1 MDLQKSAAAA
11 FAAKWQGKGDEKQ
24 DSQRF
29 WIELLQKVYGV
40 EDPASFVR
48 FETRVKLSHTS
59 FIDVMIPATHTMIEQ
74 KGRGVDLEKP
84 IRQSDGTLLKP
95 AEQAKRYAAA
105 LPYSERPRW
114 IITCNFRQF
123 QVFDMEH
130 PNDAPQLIELK
141 DLADEAYRL
150 QFMVDVKDSHIT
162 KEMEISKSA
171 GELVGRLYAAL
182 QPLYLGAPQLSEA
195 QATEYLNKLCVRLVF
210 CLYAEDAGIFGRRNM
225 FHDYLDDYRPQH
237 FAKALSDLFQVL
249 DQKPEERD
257 PFLEAGLAAFP
268 YVNGGLF
275 AESVPVP
282 PMNDAVRRLIL
293 DDACNF
299 DWSQISPTIFGA
311 IFEST
316 LNPAT
321 RRAGGMHYTSI
332 ENIHKVIDPLF
343 LDAYKE
349 EFHAAMQEKT
359 VKARTEKL
367 QALQQKLAAGRYFDP
382 ACGSG
387 NFLTESYLS
396 LRRLENDILRET
408 VLDKAGSGVLGF
420 DEAAYDPIKV
430 SIQQFYGIEINDFAV
445 SVAKTAIWIAESQ
458 MMQETEGIVHRE
470 MNFLPLTTN
479 ANIHEGNA
487 LRMDWKEILPPSDEV
502 RIMGNPPFVGYS
514 LQSKEQKDDILSIYT
529 DEKGKPYKAAGKI
542 DYVAGW
548 YFKAAEYMQNAN
560 IRTAFV
566 STNSIT
572 QGEQVAAVWKPLY
585 DRFGIHID
593 FAYQTFKWNSES
605 KLQAAVHCVIIGFSE
620 TAALAKVRLFSS
632 DNQFDIVPNI
642 SPYLVAAPTV
652 FVEAHSHPVSSKA
665 PVLQNGGKPTEGGH
679 LILTQEERDDLL
691 RAEPQAAPFLRPFM
705 MGKDFLHRAPR
716 YCLWLVHAEPA
727 LLKRCPRVLERV
739 EAVRAFRLDSKK
751 PATRR
756 KAETPMLFDEVREC
770 TSSYVAIPK
779 VSSENRRYIPMD
791 YLSKEIIPGDNLF
804 MLQGAT
810 LYHFGI
816 LMSNV
821 HMAWMRAVAGR
832 MKSDYRYSTSIV
844 YNNFPWPTPKPEQTS
859 AIEKTAQAILDARE
873 LYPGSS
879 LADLYDEVLMPKELR
894 EAHRANDRAVMRAYG
909 FPIKMTEADCVA
921 ALMQRYEQLT
931 AGK

>member
-1 MDLQKSAAAA
+1 MDLQKRAAAA

-130 PNDAPQLIELK
+130 PNDAPQLIELA

-171 GELVGRLYAAL
+171 GELVGRLYTAL

-249 DQKPEERD
+249 DEKPEARD

-293 DDACNF
+293 EDACNF

-359 VKARTEKL
+359 IKARTEKL
-367 QALQQKLAAGRYFDP
+367 QALQQKLAAIRCFDP

-387 NFLTESYLS
+387 NFLTESCQKG
-396 LRRLENDILRET
+396 EIPFN
-408 VLDKAGSGVLGF
+408 
-420 DEAAYDPIKV
+420 IKV
-430 SIQQFYGIEINDFAV
+430 S
-445 SVAKTAIWIAESQ
+445 
-458 MMQETEGIVHRE
+458 
-470 MNFLPLTTN
+470 
-479 ANIHEGNA
+479 
-487 LRMDWKEILPPSDEV
+487 
-502 RIMGNPPFVGYS
+502 
-514 LQSKEQKDDILSIYT
+514 
-529 DEKGKPYKAAGKI
+529 
-542 DYVAGW
+542 
-548 YFKAAEYMQNAN
+548 
-560 IRTAFV
+560 
-566 STNSIT
+566 
-572 QGEQVAAVWKPLY
+572 
-585 DRFGIHID
+585 
-593 FAYQTFKWNSES
+593 
-605 KLQAAVHCVIIGFSE
+605 
-620 TAALAKVRLFSS
+620 RLFICSK
-632 DNQFDIVPNI
+632 
-642 SPYLVAAPTV
+642 
-652 FVEAHSHPVSSKA
+652 SSKK
-665 PVLQNGGKPTEGGH
+665 VL
-679 LILTQEERDDLL
+679 
-691 RAEPQAAPFLRPFM
+691 F
-705 MGKDFLHRAPR
+705 
-716 YCLWLVHAEPA
+716 
-727 LLKRCPRVLERV
+727 
-739 EAVRAFRLDSKK
+739 
-751 PATRR
+751 
-756 KAETPMLFDEVREC
+756 
-770 TSSYVAIPK
+770 
-779 VSSENRRYIPMD
+779 
-791 YLSKEIIPGDNLF
+791 
-804 MLQGAT
+804 
-810 LYHFGI
+810 
-816 LMSNV
+816 
-821 HMAWMRAVAGR
+821 
-832 MKSDYRYSTSIV
+832 
-844 YNNFPWPTPKPEQTS
+844 
-859 AIEKTAQAILDARE
+859 
-873 LYPGSS
+873 
-879 LADLYDEVLMPKELR
+879 
-894 EAHRANDRAVMRAYG
+894 
-909 FPIKMTEADCVA
+909 
-921 ALMQRYEQLT
+921 
-931 AGK
+931 

>member
-1 MDLQKSAAAA
+1 MDL
-11 FAAKWQGKGDEKQ
+11 
-24 DSQRF
+24 
-29 WIELLQKVYGV
+29 
-40 EDPASFVR
+40 
-48 FETRVKLSHTS
+48 
-59 FIDVMIPATHTMIEQ
+59 
-74 KGRGVDLEKP
+74 
-84 IRQSDGTLLKP
+84 
-95 AEQAKRYAAA
+95 
-105 LPYSERPRW
+105 
-114 IITCNFRQF
+114 QF

-130 PNDAPQLIELK
+130 PNDAPQLIELA

-171 GELVGRLYAAL
+171 GELVGRLYTAL
-182 QPLYLGAPQLSEA
+182 HPLYLGAPQLSEA

-249 DQKPEERD
+249 DQEPAARD

-293 DDACNF
+293 EDACNF

-343 LDAYKE
+343 LDTYKE

-359 VKARTEKL
+359 IKARTEKL
-367 QALQQKLAAGRYFDP
+367 QALQQKLAAIRCFDP

-396 LRRLENDILRET
+396 LRRLENNILRET

-420 DEAAYDPIKV
+420 DEAAYSPIKV

-470 MNFLPLTTN
+470 MNFL
-479 ANIHEGNA
+479 
-487 LRMDWKEILPPSDEV
+487 
-502 RIMGNPPFVGYS
+502 
-514 LQSKEQKDDILSIYT
+514 
-529 DEKGKPYKAAGKI
+529 
-542 DYVAGW
+542 
-548 YFKAAEYMQNAN
+548 
-560 IRTAFV
+560 
-566 STNSIT
+566 
-572 QGEQVAAVWKPLY
+572 
-585 DRFGIHID
+585 
-593 FAYQTFKWNSES
+593 
-605 KLQAAVHCVIIGFSE
+605 
-620 TAALAKVRLFSS
+620 
-632 DNQFDIVPNI
+632 
-642 SPYLVAAPTV
+642 
-652 FVEAHSHPVSSKA
+652 
-665 PVLQNGGKPTEGGH
+665 
-679 LILTQEERDDLL
+679 
-691 RAEPQAAPFLRPFM
+691 
-705 MGKDFLHRAPR
+705 HRAPR

-751 PATRR
+751 PAPRR
-756 KAETPMLFDEVREC
+756 KAETPLLFDEVREC
-770 TSSYVAIPK
+770 TSNYVAIPK

-791 YLSKEIIPGDNLF
+791 YLPKEIIPGDNLF
-804 MLQGAT
+804 MLQDAT

-844 YNNFPWPTPKPEQTS
+844 YNNFPWPTPTPEQTA
-859 AIEKTAQAILDARE
+859 AIKKTAQAILDARE
-873 LYPGSS
+873 LYPDSS
-879 LADLYDEVLMPKELR
+879 LADLYDEVLMPRELR

-909 FPIKMTEADCVA
+909 FPIKMTEADCGA

>member
-29 WIELLQKVYGV
+29 WSELLQKVYGV

-130 PNDAPQLIELK
+130 PNDAPQLIELA

-150 QFMVDVKDSHIT
+150 QFMVDVKHSHIT

-171 GELVGRLYAAL
+171 GELVGRLYTAL

-249 DQKPEERD
+249 DQKPEARD

-293 DDACNF
+293 EDACNF

-359 VKARTEKL
+359 IKARTEKL
-367 QALQQKLAAGRYFDP
+367 KDLQQKLAAGRYFDP

-487 LRMDWKEILPPSDEV
+487 LRMDWKKILPPGDEV

-514 LQSKEQKDDILSIYT
+514 LQSKEQKEDILSIYT

-548 YFKAAEYMQNAN
+548 YFKAAEYM
-560 IRTAFV
+560 
-566 STNSIT
+566 
-572 QGEQVAAVWKPLY
+572 
-585 DRFGIHID
+585 
-593 FAYQTFKWNSES
+593 
-605 KLQAAVHCVIIGFSE
+605 
-620 TAALAKVRLFSS
+620 
-632 DNQFDIVPNI
+632 
-642 SPYLVAAPTV
+642 
-652 FVEAHSHPVSSKA
+652 
-665 PVLQNGGKPTEGGH
+665 
-679 LILTQEERDDLL
+679 
-691 RAEPQAAPFLRPFM
+691 
-705 MGKDFLHRAPR
+705 
-716 YCLWLVHAEPA
+716 
-727 LLKRCPRVLERV
+727 
-739 EAVRAFRLDSKK
+739 
-751 PATRR
+751 
-756 KAETPMLFDEVREC
+756 
-770 TSSYVAIPK
+770 
-779 VSSENRRYIPMD
+779 
-791 YLSKEIIPGDNLF
+791 
-804 MLQGAT
+804 
-810 LYHFGI
+810 
-816 LMSNV
+816 
-821 HMAWMRAVAGR
+821 
-832 MKSDYRYSTSIV
+832 
-844 YNNFPWPTPKPEQTS
+844 
-859 AIEKTAQAILDARE
+859 
-873 LYPGSS
+873 
-879 LADLYDEVLMPKELR
+879 
-894 EAHRANDRAVMRAYG
+894 
-909 FPIKMTEADCVA
+909 
-921 ALMQRYEQLT
+921 
-931 AGK
+931 

>member
-1 MDLQKSAAAA
+1 MDRQKSAAAA

-130 PNDAPQLIELK
+130 PNDAPQLIELA

-182 QPLYLGAPQLSEA
+182 QPLYLGAPQLTEEK
-195 QATEYLNKLCVRLVF
+195 ATEYLNKLCVRLVF
-210 CLYAEDAGIFGRRNM
+210 CLYAEDAGVFGKRNM

-237 FAKALSDLFQVL
+237 FSKALSDLFQVL
-249 DQKPEERD
+249 DTRVEDRD
-257 PFLEAGLAAFP
+257 PFLEQGLAQFP
-268 YVNGGLF
+268 YVNGSLF
-275 AESVPVP
+275 RENVPVP
-282 PMNDAVRRLIL
+282 PMNEEVRRLIL
-293 DDACNF
+293 EDACSF

-311 IFEST
+311 IFEDT
-316 LNPAT
+316 LNSGM

-343 LDAYKE
+343 LDDYKKK
-349 EFHAAMQEKT
+349 FQNAMQEKT
-359 VKARTEKL
+359 LKRRTEKL
-367 QALQQKLAAGRYFDP
+367 KVLQDELARGKYLDP

-408 VLDKAGSGVLGF
+408 VTDATGTGVLDFG
-420 DEAAYDPIKV
+420 EAAFAPIKV

-458 MMQETEGIVHRE
+458 MMKETEGIISRE
-470 MNFLPLTTN
+470 LDFLPLHTN

-487 LRMDWKEILPPSDEV
+487 LRMDWKEVLPPSDEV
-502 RIMGNPPFVGYS
+502 KILGNPPFVGYTY
-514 LQSKEQKDDILSIYT
+514 QTKEQKEDIQNIFV
-529 DEKGKPYKAAGKI
+529 DEKGKPYKAIGKL
-542 DYVAGW
+542 DYVSCW
-548 YFKAAEYMQNAN
+548 YFKAAEYMQGTN
-560 IRTAFV
+560 IEAAFV

-572 QGEQVAAVWKPLY
+572 QGEQASTVWQPIME
-585 DRFGIHID
+585 RFGIHIN
-593 FAYQTFKWNSES
+593 FAWRTFKWSSES
-605 KLQAAVHCVIIGFSE
+605 KDQAAVHCVIIGFSQKE
-620 TAALAKVRLFSS
+620 AAEKFLYDDGVRAAAE
-632 DNQFDIVPNI
+632 NI
-642 SPYLVAAPTV
+642 NSYLMNAPTL
-652 FVEAHSHPVSSKA
+652 FVTSRTTPLCHVPKMISGNRPADGGNLIIEAKDYEDFI
-665 PVLQNGGKPTEGGH
+665 KK
-679 LILTQEERDDLL
+679 
-691 RAEPQAAPFLRPFM
+691 EPDAKKYIKKFA
-705 MGKDFLHRAPR
+705 MGREYINNLPR
-716 YCLWLVHAEPA
+716 YCLWLVDAEPKELRKMPLVMTRIKA
-727 LLKRCPRVLERV
+727 CREDRLKGAADRQKLADTPTLFRETINPDKAIVLPV
-739 EAVRAFRLDSKK
+739 
-751 PATRR
+751 
-756 KAETPMLFDEVREC
+756 
-770 TSSYVAIPK
+770 
-779 VSSENRRYIPMD
+779 VSSENRRYIPMGFID
-791 YLSKEIIPGDNLF
+791 KNTIAGNKLFLIPQAG
-804 MLQGAT
+804 
-810 LYHFGI
+810 LYEFGI
-816 LMSNV
+816 ITSNV
-821 HMAWMRAVAGR
+821 HMAWMRTVAGR
-832 MKSDYRYSTSIV
+832 LKSDYS
-844 YNNFPWPTPKPEQTS
+844 
-859 AIEKTAQAILDARE
+859 
-873 LYPGSS
+873 
-879 LADLYDEVLMPKELR
+879 
-894 EAHRANDRAVMRAYG
+894 
-909 FPIKMTEADCVA
+909 
-921 ALMQRYEQLT
+921 
-931 AGK
+931 

>member
-1 MDLQKSAAAA
+1 MDL
-11 FAAKWQGKGDEKQ
+11 
-24 DSQRF
+24 
-29 WIELLQKVYGV
+29 
-40 EDPASFVR
+40 
-48 FETRVKLSHTS
+48 
-59 FIDVMIPATHTMIEQ
+59 
-74 KGRGVDLEKP
+74 
-84 IRQSDGTLLKP
+84 
-95 AEQAKRYAAA
+95 
-105 LPYSERPRW
+105 
-114 IITCNFRQF
+114 QF

-130 PNDAPQLIELK
+130 SNDAPQLIELK

-171 GELVGRLYAAL
+171 GELVGRLYTAL
-182 QPLYLGAPQLSEA
+182 HPLYLGAPQLSEA

-249 DQKPEERD
+249 DQEPAARD
-257 PFLEAGLAAFP
+257 PFLE
-268 YVNGGLF
+268 
-275 AESVPVP
+275 
-282 PMNDAVRRLIL
+282 
-293 DDACNF
+293 DACNF

-359 VKARTEKL
+359 IKARTEKL
-367 QALQQKLAAGRYFDP
+367 QALQQKLAAIRCFDP

-420 DEAAYDPIKV
+420 DEAAYSPIKV

-487 LRMDWKEILPPSDEV
+487 LRMDWKKILPPGDEV

-514 LQSKEQKDDILSIYT
+514 LQSKEQKEDILSIYT

-548 YFKAAEYMQNAN
+548 YFKAAEYM
-560 IRTAFV
+560 
-566 STNSIT
+566 
-572 QGEQVAAVWKPLY
+572 
-585 DRFGIHID
+585 
-593 FAYQTFKWNSES
+593 
-605 KLQAAVHCVIIGFSE
+605 
-620 TAALAKVRLFSS
+620 
-632 DNQFDIVPNI
+632 
-642 SPYLVAAPTV
+642 
-652 FVEAHSHPVSSKA
+652 
-665 PVLQNGGKPTEGGH
+665 
-679 LILTQEERDDLL
+679 
-691 RAEPQAAPFLRPFM
+691 
-705 MGKDFLHRAPR
+705 
-716 YCLWLVHAEPA
+716 
-727 LLKRCPRVLERV
+727 
-739 EAVRAFRLDSKK
+739 
-751 PATRR
+751 
-756 KAETPMLFDEVREC
+756 
-770 TSSYVAIPK
+770 
-779 VSSENRRYIPMD
+779 
-791 YLSKEIIPGDNLF
+791 
-804 MLQGAT
+804 
-810 LYHFGI
+810 
-816 LMSNV
+816 
-821 HMAWMRAVAGR
+821 
-832 MKSDYRYSTSIV
+832 
-844 YNNFPWPTPKPEQTS
+844 
-859 AIEKTAQAILDARE
+859 
-873 LYPGSS
+873 
-879 LADLYDEVLMPKELR
+879 
-894 EAHRANDRAVMRAYG
+894 
-909 FPIKMTEADCVA
+909 
-921 ALMQRYEQLT
+921 
-931 AGK
+931 

>member
-1 MDLQKSAAAA
+1 MDRQKSAAAA

-40 EDPASFVR
+40 ADPASFVR
-48 FETRVKLSHTS
+48 FETRVQLSHTS

-114 IITCNFRQF
+114 IVTCNFRQF
-123 QVFDMEH
+123 QVFDMER
-130 PNDAPQLIELK
+130 PNDPPQLIELAH
-141 DLADEAYRL
+141 LADEAYRL

-171 GELVGRLYAAL
+171 GELIGRLYTAL
-182 QPLYLGAPQLSEA
+182 HPLYLGAPQLTEA

-210 CLYAEDAGIFGRRNM
+210 CLYAEDAGIFGRRSM
-225 FHDYLDDYRPQH
+225 FRDYLSDYRPQH

-249 DQKPEERD
+249 DEKPEARD
-257 PFLEAGLAAFP
+257 PFLEADLAAFP

-275 AESVPVP
+275 AERVPVP
-282 PMNDAVRRLIL
+282 PMSEEVRRLIL
-293 DDACNF
+293 EDACNF

-343 LDAYKE
+343 LDACKE
-349 EFHAAMQEKT
+349 SFHAAMQEKT
-359 VKARTEKL
+359 IKARTEKL
-367 QALQQKLAAGRYFDP
+367 QTLQQKLAAIRCFDP

-420 DEAAYDPIKV
+420 DEAAYSPIKV

-502 RIMGNPPFVGYS
+502 RIMGNPPFVGHQWRSDSQNEDMALAFYDH
-514 LQSKEQKDDILSIYT
+514 KKH
-529 DEKGKPYKAAGKI
+529 GKLDYVCAWYAKAA
-542 DYVAGW
+542 DYM
-548 YFKAAEYMQNAN
+548 KNTS
-560 IRTAFV
+560 ISCAFV
-566 STNSIT
+566 STNSIC
-572 QGEQVAAVWKPLY
+572 QGESVRTLWEYLFRK
-585 DRFGIHID
+585 GIDIL
-593 FAYQTFKWNSES
+593 FAYPSFVWTSES
-605 KLQAAVHCVIIGFSE
+605 TQKAAVHCVIIGFSYQE
-620 TAALAKVRLFSS
+620 PQQRQKHLFTDRGDFPVTNINGYLLDAPNIFIESRGKVLTPGLPKMTKGSQPTDGGNLILSGEERAALIKKYPQTEKFIKRFVSAK
-632 DNQFDIVPNI
+632 DYIQNI
-642 SPYLVAAPTV
+642 T
-652 FVEAHSHPVSSKA
+652 
-665 PVLQNGGKPTEGGH
+665 
-679 LILTQEERDDLL
+679 
-691 RAEPQAAPFLRPFM
+691 
-705 MGKDFLHRAPR
+705 R
-716 YCLWLVHAEPA
+716 YCLWLKDVPPNELRVPPIMERLEKVA
-727 LLKRCPRVLERV
+727 LMR
-739 EAVRAFRLDSKK
+739 KK
-751 PATRR
+751 SPT
-756 KAETPMLFDEVREC
+756 KSVRE
-770 TSSYVAIPK
+770 AADIPYLFTQIRQPETDYMVVPE
-779 VSSENRRYIPMD
+779 VSSERRRYIPIGYMSTD
-791 YLSKEIIPGDNLF
+791 IIASNKLYIIPE
-804 MLQGAT
+804 AT
-810 LYHFGI
+810 KYMFGI
-816 LMSNV
+816 LISNV
-821 HMAWMRAVAGR
+821 HMAWMRVFAGR
-832 MKSDYRYSTSIV
+832 LKSDYSYSPAV
-844 YNNFPWPTPKPEQTS
+844 YNNFPWPTPTPEQKA

-873 LYPGSS
+873 LYPDSS

-921 ALMQRYEQLT
+921 SLMQMYEHLT

>member
-1 MDLQKSAAAA
+1 MVYDTIITWKARYIASFSAALRRPCPLRYNGHRTYKGKERKAMDL
-11 FAAKWQGKGDEKQ
+11 
-24 DSQRF
+24 
-29 WIELLQKVYGV
+29 
-40 EDPASFVR
+40 
-48 FETRVKLSHTS
+48 
-59 FIDVMIPATHTMIEQ
+59 
-74 KGRGVDLEKP
+74 
-84 IRQSDGTLLKP
+84 
-95 AEQAKRYAAA
+95 
-105 LPYSERPRW
+105 
-114 IITCNFRQF
+114 QF

-130 PNDAPQLIELK
+130 SNDAPQLIELK

-171 GELVGRLYAAL
+171 GELVGRLYTAL
-182 QPLYLGAPQLSEA
+182 HPLYLGAPQLSEA

-249 DQKPEERD
+249 DQEPAARD

-293 DDACNF
+293 EDACNF

-359 VKARTEKL
+359 IKARTEKL
-367 QALQQKLAAGRYFDP
+367 QALQQKLAAIRCFDP

-420 DEAAYDPIKV
+420 DEAAYSPIKV

-487 LRMDWKEILPPSDEV
+487 LRMDWKKILPPSDEV

-514 LQSKEQKDDILSIYT
+514 LQSKEQKEDILSIYT

-548 YFKAAEYMQNAN
+548 YFKAAEYM
-560 IRTAFV
+560 
-566 STNSIT
+566 
-572 QGEQVAAVWKPLY
+572 
-585 DRFGIHID
+585 
-593 FAYQTFKWNSES
+593 
-605 KLQAAVHCVIIGFSE
+605 
-620 TAALAKVRLFSS
+620 
-632 DNQFDIVPNI
+632 
-642 SPYLVAAPTV
+642 
-652 FVEAHSHPVSSKA
+652 
-665 PVLQNGGKPTEGGH
+665 
-679 LILTQEERDDLL
+679 
-691 RAEPQAAPFLRPFM
+691 
-705 MGKDFLHRAPR
+705 
-716 YCLWLVHAEPA
+716 
-727 LLKRCPRVLERV
+727 
-739 EAVRAFRLDSKK
+739 
-751 PATRR
+751 
-756 KAETPMLFDEVREC
+756 
-770 TSSYVAIPK
+770 
-779 VSSENRRYIPMD
+779 
-791 YLSKEIIPGDNLF
+791 
-804 MLQGAT
+804 
-810 LYHFGI
+810 
-816 LMSNV
+816 
-821 HMAWMRAVAGR
+821 
-832 MKSDYRYSTSIV
+832 
-844 YNNFPWPTPKPEQTS
+844 
-859 AIEKTAQAILDARE
+859 
-873 LYPGSS
+873 
-879 LADLYDEVLMPKELR
+879 
-894 EAHRANDRAVMRAYG
+894 
-909 FPIKMTEADCVA
+909 
-921 ALMQRYEQLT
+921 
-931 AGK
+931 